1 MTQVLDKLSDKTHSQ
16 GSTQSESSQMTQLKA
31 KLAEK
36 IQLHRPRT
44 AKLTKEYAD
53 VVIDKVDIGQCMG
66 GARDIRC
73 LVTDISYLDPQEGI
87 RFRGKTI
94 PETFAALPKAPGSV
108 YPTVE
113 SFWYFLL
120 TGDVPTQAQVDEV
133 VAQWK
138 TRQEVPKYV
147 FDVIRALPRD
157 SHPMVMISTGI
168 LALQKDSKFA
178 AHYNS
183 GKFNKMNAWE
193 SLYEDASDLVAR
205 IPVIAAFIYNLKY
218 RGDKQA
224 AIDPKLD
231 MGANFAHMIG
241 QSEEY
246 KDVARMYFI
255 LHSDHESGN
264 VSAHTTHLVH
274 SALSDPYYAYSAGL
288 NGLAGPL
295 HGLANQE
302 VLSWTMKFQE
312 KYCKGVEPTK
322 ELITKALWDTLN
334 SGQAIPG
341 YGHAVLRKTDP
352 RYMSQREFC
361 LRTPGLK
368 DDPLFKLVSMI
379 FEVAP
384 GVLGEHGHTKNPWP
398 NVDAQSGVIQWYYG
412 LKNWDFYTV
421 LFGVGRALG
430 CMANITWD
438 RALGY
443 ALERPKSVTTDMLEK
458 WAAEGGR
465 K

>member
-1 MTQVLDKLSDKTHSQ
+1 MALKEVLKQ
-16 GSTQSESSQMTQLKA
+16 
-31 KLAEK
+31 K
-36 IQLHRPRT
+36 IEEFRPRT
-44 AKLTKEYAD
+44 TKLVKEFGNT
-53 VVIDKVDIGQCMG
+53 VIDQVTIDQAIG
-66 GARDIRC
+66 GARDVRC

-94 PETFAALPKAPGSV
+94 PETFEALPKARNSN

-113 SFWYFLL
+113 AFWYFLL
-120 TGDVPTQAQVDEV
+120 TGEIPNQAQHRELL
-133 VAQWK
+133 AEWK
-138 TRQEVPKYV
+138 VRQMVPSYV
-147 FDVIRALPRD
+147 WDVIRALPRD
-157 SHPMVMISTGI
+157 SHPMVMLAAGI
-168 LALQKDSKFA
+168 LAMQKDSKFA
-178 AHYNS
+178 HFYGS
-183 GKFNKMNAWE
+183 GKFNKMVAWE
-193 SLYEDASDLVAR
+193 YVYEDAYDLVAR
-205 IPVIAAFIYNLKY
+205 IPIIAAFIYNLKY
-218 RGDKQA
+218 RSDFQNG
-224 AIDPKLD
+224 IDRDLD

-241 QSEEY
+241 QCEEY

-274 SALSDPYYAYSAGL
+274 SALSDPLYAYAAGL
-288 NGLAGPL
+288 CGLAGPL

-302 VLSWTMKFQE
+302 VLDWLLKFQE
-312 KYCKGVEPTK
+312 KYCKDQEPTK
-322 ELITKALWDTLN
+322 ELVEKALWDTLN
-334 SGQAIPG
+334 AGQVIPG

-361 LRTPGLK
+361 LATPGLQV
-368 DDPLFKLVSMI
+368 DPLFKLVSMI

-384 GVLGEHGHTKNPWP
+384 EVLAKQGKAKNPWP

-412 LKNWDFYTV
+412 LREWDFYTV

-443 ALERPKSVTTDMLEK
+443 AIERPKSVTTAMLEK

-465 K
+465 QLAAPAKPAAAATAAGKP

>member
-1 MTQVLDKLSDKTHSQ
+1 MA
-16 GSTQSESSQMTQLKA
+16 LKDTL
-31 KLAEK
+31 KQK
-36 IQLHRPRT
+36 IEAHRPRT
-44 AKLTKEYAD
+44 TKLTKEFGK
-53 VVIDKVDIGQCMG
+53 VVIDQVTIDQCIG
-66 GARDIRC
+66 GARDVRC

-94 PETFAALPKAPGSV
+94 PETFAALPKAPGST

-133 VAQWK
+133 LAEWK
-138 TRQEVPKYV
+138 VRQAVPQYV
-147 FDVIRALPRD
+147 FEAIRGLPRD
-157 SHPMVMISTGI
+157 SHPMVMLSVGL

-178 AHYNS
+178 KFYSS
-183 GKFNKMNAWE
+183 GKFNKMVAWE
-193 SLYEDASDLVAR
+193 YVYEDASDIVAR
-205 IPVIAAFIYNLKY
+205 IPVIAAFIHNLKY
-218 RGDKQA
+218 RGDKQIP
-224 AIDPKLD
+224 IDPTAD
-231 MGANFAHMIG
+231 AGANFARMIG
-241 QSEEY
+241 QTKSYE
-246 KDVARMYFI
+246 DVARMYFI

-274 SALSDPYYAYSAGL
+274 SALSDPYYAYSAGI

-302 VLSWTMKFQE
+302 VLSWIMEFQ
-312 KYCKGVEPTK
+312 KKLNGAAPTK
-322 ELITKALWDTLN
+322 ENVTKALWDTLN
-334 SGQAIPG
+334 AGQVVPG

-352 RYMSQREFC
+352 RYAAQREFC
-361 LRTPGLK
+361 LNTPGLK

-379 FEVAP
+379 FETAP
-384 GVLGEHGHTKNPWP
+384 GVLTEHGKTKNPWP

-412 LKNWDFYTV
+412 LKEWDFYTV

-438 RALGY
+438 RGLGY
-443 ALERPKSVTTDMLEK
+443 ALERPKSVTTAMLEK
-458 WAAEGGR
+458 WAEEGGR
-465 K
+465 KA